1 MVDKKVYEKLKRD
14 LETAT
19 GDNYHE
25 LLGFLQR
32 FYAINVVRE
41 VVSQDDS
48 LKEEVPAIVKSYLE
62 ELYNSD
68 SAKNYISGLSSII
81 DEKSRIK
88 ATTLALM
95 ETVFPEF
102 LDGSFNPNGV
112 NSERREM
119 ATMLFTSSEAF
130 KNSSEEFKKGFGS
143 AMNRKADRTEYREA
157 RISPEL
163 KELLYEDYKPVQR

>member
-1 MVDKKVYEKLKRD
+1 MLDKNVFLKLKRD
-14 LETAT
+14 LQAT
-19 GDNYHE
+19 TDSNYSE

-41 VVSQDDS
+41 VVGEDES
-48 LKEEVPAIVKSYLE
+48 LKEEVPTLVRSYLE
-62 ELYNSD
+62 ELYNSE
-68 SAKNYISGLSSII
+68 SAKKYINGLINISDDSL
-81 DEKSRIK
+81 RMR

-112 NSERREM
+112 NDERREM
-119 ATMLFTSSEAF
+119 ASMIFTTSETYKGSSDAF
-130 KNSSEEFKKGFGS
+130 KEGFGK
-143 AMNRKADRTEYREA
+143 AMKRTVDRSGYGEA

-163 KELLYEDYKPVQR
+163 KELLYEDYRPVQR

>member
-1 MVDKKVYEKLKRD
+1 MLDKKEFLKLKSD
-14 LETAT
+14 LETT
-19 GDNYHE
+19 TDNNYSE

-48 LKEEVPAIVKSYLE
+48 LKDEVSSLVRGYLE

-68 SAKNYISGLSSII
+68 SAKKYINGLTNIS
-81 DEKSRIK
+81 DDNLRMR

-112 NSERREM
+112 NDERREM
-119 ATMLFTSSEAF
+119 ATLVFTSSETY
-130 KNSSEEFKKGFGS
+130 KNSSDAFKEGFS
-143 AMNRKADRTEYREA
+143 KAMKRSIDRSGYGEA
-157 RISPEL
+157 RLSPEL
-163 KELLYEDYKPVQR
+163 KELIYEDYRPVQR

>member
-1 MVDKKVYEKLKRD
+1 MLDKNVFSKLKSD
-14 LETAT
+14 LEAT
-19 GDNYHE
+19 TSSNYKE

-41 VVSQDDS
+41 VASLDDG
-48 LKEEVPAIVKSYLE
+48 LREEVPTLVRSYLE
-62 ELYNSD
+62 ELYNSE
-68 SAKNYISGLSSII
+68 SAKKYINGLTSIG
-81 DEKSRIK
+81 DDSLRMR

-112 NSERREM
+112 NAERREM
-119 ATMLFTSSEAF
+119 ASMLFTASETYKGSSDAF
-130 KNSSEEFKKGFGS
+130 KAGFGK
-143 AMNRKADRTEYREA
+143 AMERTIDRSEYTGV

-163 KELLYEDYKPVQR
+163 KELLYEDYRPVQR